1 MTMNKILFLD
11 IDGVLNSDSTKERF
25 LQFTGISIFLA
36 TKLCRWLEKR
46 KEVGVVLSSTWR
58 LEDAFRNHVKLQGID
73 FVDCTPDLR
82 SAGLKRGFEIEM
94 WLKDHPNVTT
104 YGILDDY
111 DPSMFL
117 AQQRPWL
124 VQTSPIF
131 GLRDRNLAKLDDLMG
146 LKDGT
151 SGNMLGP

>member
-1 MTMNKILFLD
+1 MNKILFLD

-25 LQFTGISIFLA
+25 QQFTGISIFLA
-36 TKLCRWLEKR
+36 TKLQRWLQGR
-46 KEVGVVLSSTWR
+46 LAVAVVLSSTWR
-58 LEDAFRNHVKLQGID
+58 LEDAFRNEVRLRGID
-73 FVDCTPDLR
+73 FIDCTPDLR
-82 SAGLKRGFEIEM
+82 SSGLKRGFEIEM

-111 DPSMFL
+111 DPTVFL
-117 AQQRPWL
+117 AHQRPFL

-146 LKDGT
+146 LT
-151 SGNMLGP
+151 CESQPPPPTTT